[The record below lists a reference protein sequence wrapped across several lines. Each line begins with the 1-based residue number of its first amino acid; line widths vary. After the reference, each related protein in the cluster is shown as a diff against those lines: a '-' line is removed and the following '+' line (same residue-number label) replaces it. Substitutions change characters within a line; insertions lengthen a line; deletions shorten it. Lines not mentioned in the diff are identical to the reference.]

1 MKRIL
6 FTFSLTLLVGYTT
19 AQETLSLSQCLQ
31 MGIERNLNLKTY
43 EGNVLKGKH
52 NISEN
57 RSRLLPQ
64 INIGAGLNDN
74 FTPPVSVTDGSAY
87 GKPYN
92 VTKTLQYNS
101 SASIQLQMPL
111 YSQTALTALSISK
124 TLDQLNTL
132 SYTKAKEDLI
142 VQISKMYYLAQ
153 NTEEQ
158 ISIIK
163 DNIKRLEELRDITQA
178 FHDNDMALSVDVKR
192 VNVNLENLSVQY
204 DNAKAMLI
212 QQYNMLKYVIDY
224 PADKDIAVEKADIE
238 KTDMANLNGL
248 DENLSELQLLRQ
260 QQTLAE
266 QQKKLAKSGYMPTLA
281 LVGNWTYTAYTDK
294 FKNWFHSGE
303 SNHWYKS
310 NGIGL
315 TLRIPIFDSFEKRS
329 KVRKAQIDVDNAKLS
344 YENALKGMQT
354 QYINAVNDLANNQ
367 RNFSKQRDNYLLA
380 EDVYKVTSDR
390 YREGIASMTEVLQ
403 DEMNMSSAQNNYLTA
418 HFNYQVSNLTLLK
431 LTGQLDKLT
440 K

>member
-1 MKRIL
+1 MKKTL
-6 FTFSLTLLVGYTT
+6 FTFSLTFLAAVSM
-19 AQETLSLSQCLQ
+19 AQETLSLGRCLQ
-31 MGIERNLNLKTY
+31 MGIERNLDLKTY

-57 RSRLLPQ
+57 RARLLPQ

-124 TLDQLNTL
+124 TLDRLNTL
-132 SYTKAKEDLI
+132 SYAKAKEDLI

-158 ISIIK
+158 IGIIK

-192 VNVNLENLSVQY
+192 VSVNLENLSVQY
-204 DNAKAMLI
+204 DNAKAMLT
-212 QQYNMLKYVIDY
+212 QQYNMLKYIIDY

-238 KTDMANLNGL
+238 RTDLAALTGLN
-248 DENLSELQLLRQ
+248 ENLTSCNCCARSRIWRNRRRNSPRTATCPRLHSPA
-260 QQTLAE
+260 T
-266 QQKKLAKSGYMPTLA
+266 GPTRLSPTDSRTGSSRVNRA
-281 LVGNWTYTAYTDK
+281 IGTSRTASVCRCAYPCSTV
-294 FKNWFHSGE
+294 S
-303 SNHWYKS
+303 
-310 NGIGL
+310 
-315 TLRIPIFDSFEKRS
+315 RS
-329 KVRKAQIDVDNAKLS
+329 VR
-344 YENALKGMQT
+344 
-354 QYINAVNDLANNQ
+354 
-367 RNFSKQRDNYLLA
+367 R
-380 EDVYKVTSDR
+380 
-390 YREGIASMTEVLQ
+390 
-403 DEMNMSSAQNNYLTA
+403 
-418 HFNYQVSNLTLLK
+418 
-431 LTGQLDKLT
+431 
-440 K
+440 

>member
-6 FTFSLTLLVGYTT
+6 FTFSLTLLASYSM
-19 AQETLSLSQCLQ
+19 AQETLSLGQCLQ

-64 INIGAGLNDN
+64 INIGAALNDN
-74 FTPPVSVTDGSAY
+74 FTPPVSVTDGKAY

-101 SASIQLQMPL
+101 SASVQLQMPL
-111 YSQTALTALSISK
+111 YSQTALTALDISK

-132 SYTKAKEDLI
+132 SYAKAKEDLI

-158 ISIIK
+158 IGIIK

-204 DNAKAMLI
+204 DNAKAMLT

-224 PADKDIAVEKADIE
+224 PADKDITVTKANVEQ
-238 KTDMANLNGL
+238 TDMAALTGLN
-248 DENLSELQLLRQ
+248 ENLSELQLLRK

-266 QQKKLAKSGYMPTLA
+266 QQKKLAKDGDNASSRKLETYMQLMQLIDQYHTHERGVKFYADHLCLSPKYLTS
-281 LVGNWTYTAYTDK
+281 LVKSVSDSSVQQLVFKAITKKAISLITTTDK
-294 FKNWFHSGE
+294 SIKEIANLLNFPNASAFGTFFK
-303 SNHWYKS
+303 KQ
-310 NGIGL
+310 
-315 TLRIPIFDSFEKRS
+315 
-329 KVRKAQIDVDNAKLS
+329 V
-344 YENALKGMQT
+344 GMSP
-354 QYINAVNDLANNQ
+354 VN
-367 RNFSKQRDNYLLA
+367 
-380 EDVYKVTSDR
+380 
-390 YREGIASMTEVLQ
+390 YRQ
-403 DEMNMSSAQNNYLTA
+403 
-418 HFNYQVSNLTLLK
+418 K
-431 LTGQLDKLT
+431 P
-440 K
+440 

>member
-1 MKRIL
+1 MKKIL
-6 FTFSLTLLVGYTT
+6 FTISLTFLAGYAM
-19 AQETLSLSQCLQ
+19 AQETMSLGRCLQ

-52 NISEN
+52 NVSEN

-74 FTPPVSVTDGSAY
+74 FTPPVSVTDGRAY

-111 YSQTALTALSISK
+111 YSQTALTALEISK

-132 SYTKAKEDLI
+132 SYSKAKEDLI

-158 ISIIK
+158 IGIIK

-204 DNAKAMLI
+204 DNAKAMLM

-224 PADKDIAVEKADIE
+224 PAEQDIVVEKANVEQI
-238 KTDMANLNGL
+238 DMAALTGLN
-248 DENLSELQLLRQ
+248 ENLYELQLLRK

-266 QQKKLAKSGYMPTLA
+266 QQKKLAKDGYLPSVSLTGSLMYSA
-281 LVGNWTYTAYTDK
+281 FTDK
-294 FKNWFHSGE
+294 IEHWIHSGE
-303 SNHWYKS
+303 SNHWYGS
-310 NGIGL
+310 NGIGIQ
-315 TLRIPIFDSFEKRS
+315 LRVPVFDGFEKRS
-329 KVRKAQIDVDNAKLS
+329 KIRRAKVEEENARIG
-344 YENALKGMQT
+344 YEDALKGMQAD
-354 QYINAVNDLANNQ
+354 YMNAVSEVNNSQ
-367 RNFSKQRDNYLLA
+367 RNYKKQFDNYTLA
-380 EDVYKVTSDR
+380 QDVYNVTADQ
-390 YREGIASMTEVLQ
+390 YKEGVGSMTAVLQ
-403 DEMNMSSAQNNYLTA
+403 DEMRMSEAMNNYLTA
-418 HFNYQVSNLTLLK
+418 YYKYKVANLSLLK
-431 LTGQLDKLT
+431 LTGQLEQVK
-440 K
+440 